1 MNRLFRPLS
10 LAVAMAAV
18 IFTAHQSFAQGEDFN
33 NEFKAFK
40 EKVEAARADKPAG
53 SATIQPAAST
63 AQTGTEGGEEFA
75 PKMGE
80 ISADSPNS
88 GAISDAASAD
98 LLMEDPFASATA
110 APAANPL
117 GPAAALPVQG
127 QLPATAYAMT
137 PPTQEELQAKIES
150 EADLQKKRVKQ
161 RLFNN
166 ALDNLMPLSPDQV
179 KVLLGRFKDSRE
191 VAETPIAIPE
201 PRTIVQTISLDPGQP
216 PEIIKL
222 SPGYVTTVSILDMT
236 GAPWAIQ
243 DLSWAGKIT
252 IDPPEEGGHVIR
264 IIPSTTHGSGNI
276 SLRLVDLT
284 TPVTFRFQAGL
295 DEVYYRYDARI
306 PKQGPLAKT
315 PIIDYGGIQTVAG
328 TDDNLVAV
336 LDGTIGVDAEGEKI
350 KVEGTDGRTT
360 AWRISD
366 MIYLRTP
373 LTLLS
378 PAWNQSA
385 TSADGTNVYTLD
397 DTPVVLLSDE
407 GRMVKVH
414 LSSGAQ
420 Y

>member
-18 IFTAHQSFAQGEDFN
+18 IFTANHAFAQGEDFN

-40 EKVEAARADKPAG
+40 EKVEAARAGEPAG
-53 SATIQPAAST
+53 NTAAQPTVSAEDED
-63 AQTGTEGGEEFA
+63 GFA

-80 ISADSPNS
+80 LSADSANS
-88 GAISDAASAD
+88 GAVSDPASAD
-98 LLMEDPFASATA
+98 ILMEDPFAAAATT
-110 APAANPL
+110 PAANPL
-117 GPAAALPVQG
+117 GPAAGLPVQG

-137 PPTQEELQAKIES
+137 PPTQAELQAKVES
-150 EADLQKKRVKQ
+150 EADLQKKKIKQ

-166 ALDNLMPLSPDQV
+166 ALDNLMPLSTDQV
-179 KVLLGRFKDSRE
+179 KTLLGRFKESRE

-243 DLSWAGKIT
+243 DLSWAGKIS

-264 IIPSTTHGSGNI
+264 IVPSTTHGSGNI

-295 DEVYYRYDARI
+295 EEVYYRYDARI

-336 LDGTIGVDAEGEKI
+336 LDGTIGIDAEGEKI
-350 KVEGTDGRTT
+350 KVEGADGRTT

-366 MIYLRTP
+366 MVYLRTP

-385 TSADGTNVYTLD
+385 TSADGTNVYTLE